1 MTTLG
6 FSETEAA
13 QMIAPLFA
21 ELLSKALESEASIGP
36 VFQRMISWVESLG
49 IEIADV
55 IGEAFKQTRK
65 ELDGLFWSLRGARE
79 QMAKLREDRKEA
91 RRDIAAAQQAL
102 LDLVWPSEDKIA
114 AIYEGYAK
122 VLEKKAKDLSAE
134 EKDRALR
141 QWFDRSSLKYYK
153 TIPKDAI
160 DPVTGLQIGRHRG
173 PSKQLVTGEEAYT
186 AVLDAISAATHGLT
200 KAGKEKKYDIITAKE
215 QRAILA
221 DVEGAANKLMV
232 QQLIQAE
239 NTALNTKYALERQ
252 KEQIQLLRDNRTA
265 LRESRGKLELIKNRG
280 GEIVDRLGPGG
291 PIASGLRDVV
301 MAIKAIPGEQHGG
314 YIPKSGL
321 AYLHAGE
328 TVIPAGGGLPN
339 LRATINIGGV
349 SFKDIIVKTIEDTAY
364 SRQSTLVSPA
374 IQTRGA

>member
-55 IGEAFKQTRK
+55 IGEAFKATRK
-65 ELDGLFWSLRGARE
+65 ELDDLLWSLRGARE
-79 QMAKLREDRKEA
+79 QMAKLREERRSA
-91 RRDIAAAQQAL
+91 RQDT
-102 LDLVWPSEDKIA
+102 
-114 AIYEGYAK
+114 
-122 VLEKKAKDLSAE
+122 LSAQAQLRAQE
-134 EKDRALR
+134 DRLR
-141 QWFDRSSLKYYK
+141 YK
-153 TIPKDAI
+153 REPGG
-160 DPVTGLQIGRHRG
+160 PVMRG
-173 PSKQLVTGEEAYT
+173 AEAYE
-186 AVLDAISAATHGLT
+186 AIQEAIAAATHGLT
-200 KAGKEKKYDIITAKE
+200 RGGKEKRYDIITARE
-215 QRAILA
+215 EEAILA
-221 DVEGAANKLMV
+221 GVKGEQNKLLV

-301 MAIKAIPGEQHGG
+301 LAIRAIEGHQAGG
-314 YIPKSGL
+314 YIPQSGL

-328 TVIPAGGGLPN
+328 TVIPAAAGLPN
-339 LRATINIGGV
+339 LRATINIGGA
-349 SFKDIIVKTIEDTAY
+349 SIKDIIVKTVEDTAY
-364 SRQSTLVSPA
+364 ARQSTIVSPA
-374 IQTRGA
+374 VQTRGT